1 MAVLFVLPGALRELA
16 GNRDEIRLELDDAA
30 AAGPLSSALS
40 RLWAECPAL
49 RDRVITELGEVRPHV
64 NIFVDGEDIR
74 YTGGLAAPV
83 RDGSEIFLIAAVS
96 GG

>member
-1 MAVLFVLPGALRELA
+1 MAILFVLPGALRELA
-16 GNRDEIRLELDDAA
+16 GNRDEIRVDG

-40 RLWAECPAL
+40 RLWTECPAL
-49 RDRVITELGEVRPHV
+49 RDRIMTELGEVRPHV

-74 YTGGLAAPV
+74 YVGGLAAPV
-83 RDGSEIFLIAAVS
+83 RDGSEVFLIAAVS

>member
-16 GNRDEIRLELDDAA
+16 GNRDEVRLEFEDVGV
-30 AAGPLSSALS
+30 AGPLSVALS

>member
-16 GNRDEIRLELDDAA
+16 GNRDEVRLEIENAGV
-30 AAGPLSSALS
+30 AGPLSSALS
-40 RLWAECPAL
+40 HLWAECPAL

-74 YTGGLAAPV
+74 YKGGLTAPV
-83 RDGSEIFLIAAVS
+83 HDGSEVFLIAAVS

>member
-1 MAVLFVLPGALRELA
+1 MAILFVLPGALRELA
-16 GNRDEIRLELDDAA
+16 GHRDEVRVAA

-40 RLWAECPAL
+40 CLWAECPAL
-49 RDRVITELGEVRPHV
+49 RDRVLTELGEVRPHV

-74 YTGGLAAPV
+74 YVGGLAAPV

>member
-1 MAVLFVLPGALRELA
+1 MAVLFVIPGALRPLA
-16 GNRDEIRLELDDAA
+16 GNRDEVRIEA

-40 RLWAECPAL
+40 GLWTECPAL
-49 RDRVITELGEVRPHV
+49 RDRIITELGEVRPHV

-74 YTGGLAAPV
+74 YRGGLAAPV
-83 RDGSEIFLIAAVS
+83 HDGSEIFLIAAVS

>member
-1 MAVLFVLPGALRELA
+1 MVVLFVLPGALRSLA
-16 GNRDEIRLELDDAA
+16 GNREEIRLQVDGTA
-30 AAGPLSSALS
+30 AAGPLSSALA

-74 YTGGLAAPV
+74 HAGGVAAPV

>member
-16 GNRDEIRLELDDAA
+16 GNRDEIRLQVEDVAVA
-30 AAGPLSSALS
+30 VPLSSALS
-40 RLWAECPAL
+40 RLWTECPAL